1 VFVLFK
7 YIQKMELLIK
17 IRLFIYE
24 FQQVGRCIVMSGEIL
39 MRPLIV
45 SNTLSVSLS
54 KNLNHFNQTAR
65 R

>member
-1 VFVLFK
+1 
-7 YIQKMELLIK
+7 MELLIK